1 MNGWNIVPL
10 ERALGEHAPAWD
22 RLNRELFNDHPLV
35 SSLFIDGMLRQFG
48 DGGEH
53 LCVYSEDGQARAMC
67 ILKRRNPLVWTSF
80 LPSQAQIAATLIGDP
95 APLASL
101 VRSLP
106 GFAIQLDLMCNDPAF
121 GAVLQ
126 GAARR
131 HLLNHALTM
140 KINLQGTYADYW
152 SSRPRHLPSN
162 MRLREKRLAEAGHA
176 KRLVKIVDPVEMIAA
191 VDRYASLEGAGWKGR
206 NGTAVGSNPEQHQ
219 FYRELML
226 GSANDGNAFVFE
238 LWFGDR
244 LAASRLVIRRNRMWV
259 MLKTSYDES
268 LGAFSPGRMLLRCV
282 IEDGFSSEHGGAIE
296 FYTDADENQL
306 EWSTAQRWIQHRT
319 IYRHATFEALGVAMR
334 VVKPAPP
341 LPKALTVAVYTHTSD
356 LPEDVQRCLSKAEKR
371 NASFGLAWYHNL
383 VDTVYP
389 DDPGIRIYVLRKE
402 KDVLAVLP
410 LRAERVGGRWQLN
423 ALANFYTSLYEP
435 YLATGLK
442 SDELASVLG
451 AIQRDIPSMASLAMA
466 PMDPGSH
473 VYQTLIGAMRIK
485 GWVPFEYFTFG
496 NWYHPV
502 ASGWDQYL
510 AERPGT
516 LQSTIRRMG
525 RKFAA
530 NDGKLE
536 IVTSPKDLG
545 RAIAAY
551 EQVYATSWKRPEAF
565 PAFMPGLMQACAE
578 KGSLR
583 LGLAWL
589 NDRPV
594 AAQVWIVSHGRAEIY
609 KLAYDERF
617 SGYSPGTLLTALLM
631 ERVIDKE
638 KVAEIDYLIGD
649 DPYKKTWMSQRRER
663 WGVIAYNPRSIQGM
677 SGVIQESAGRLVKAI
692 RRRRDEKK
700 SAAAN
705 APSRIV

>member
-1 MNGWNIVPL
+1 MNAWTIVPL

-35 SSLFIDGMLRQFG
+35 SSLIVDGMLRQFG

-53 LCVYSEDGQARAMC
+53 LCVYSEAGQVRAMC

-80 LPSQAQIAATLIGDP
+80 LPSQAQIAATLVGDP
-95 APLASL
+95 APLATL

-140 KINLQGTYADYW
+140 KIDLQGTYADYW
-152 SSRPRHLPSN
+152 LSRPRHLPSN
-162 MRLREKRLAEAGHA
+162 MRLREKRLAEAGHV
-176 KRLVKIVDPVEMIAA
+176 KRLVKIEDPAEMLAA
-191 VDRYASLEGAGWKGR
+191 VDRYAVLEGSGWKGR
-206 NGTAVGSNPEQHQ
+206 NGTAVGSNLEQHQ

-238 LWFGDR
+238 LWFGDQ

-319 IYRHATFEALGVAMR
+319 IYRHDTYEALGVAMR
-334 VVKPAPP
+334 VVKSAPS
-341 LPKALTVAVYTHTSD
+341 LPKALTVAVYAHTSE

-371 NASFGLAWYHNL
+371 NASFGLAWYRNL

-410 LRAERVGGRWQLN
+410 LRAERVRGRWQLS

-442 SDELASVLG
+442 SDELAPLLG
-451 AIQRDIPSMASLAMA
+451 AIQRDLPGIASLTMA
-466 PMDPGSH
+466 PMDPCSH
-473 VYQTLIGAMRIK
+473 AYQTLIGAMRIK
-485 GWVPFEYFTFG
+485 GWAQFEYFNFG
-496 NWYHPV
+496 NWYEPV
-502 ASGWDQYL
+502 VSSWEQYL
-510 AERPGT
+510 ATREGT

-525 RKFAA
+525 KKFAA
-530 NDGKLE
+530 RQGTLE
-536 IVTSPKDLG
+536 IVTSPKDLS

-551 EQVYATSWKRPEAF
+551 EQVYAASWKRTEAF
-565 PAFMPGLMQACAE
+565 PAFMPGLMRVYAE
-578 KGSLR
+578 KGMLR
-583 LGLAWL
+583 LGIAWL
-589 NDRPV
+589 NEQPV

-609 KLAYDERF
+609 KLAYDDRF
-617 SGYSPGTLLTALLM
+617 AGFSPGTLLSALLM
-631 ERVIDKE
+631 EHVIDKD
-638 KVAEIDYLIGD
+638 KVNEIDYLIGD

-663 WGVIAYNPRSIQGM
+663 WGLVAYNPRSLQGM
-677 SGVIQESAGRLVKAI
+677 AGLIKESAGRLVKALSQ
-692 RRRRDEKK
+692 RRNSKPARTK
-700 SAAAN
+700 
-705 APSRIV
+705 